1 MKEWEIFEA
10 LGDLDDELITQERPT
25 RPHWK
30 RGGLRLALIAAVTAL
45 LVGTVLGVGLGVGV
59 TYGKQTVTLQGVS
72 LGQKD
77 GDGTRELSYYTA
89 EVQYDLQTVSVEN
102 MELLSSQLTQAWEDL
117 GHDHSGLQAAE
128 LMGADG
134 KRRNLGTIAGAEEF
148 FGLDL
153 MQSPDLEALVRG
165 AYVTMVISDPE
176 RAEAEYAET
185 GRVTPDGLL
194 IYFSLRRGEAS
205 PEALDAQL
213 VSESG
218 ITVYIALTEA
228 FIAQEGTQRL
238 YSYET
243 EGEFQES
250 GLMTDRGKSI
260 LLLENTREGSF
271 GQTGYAAWCQNG
283 IGYLAH
289 MKTYPSSYA
298 TPLSLLAPVLQ
309 HIQ

>member
-1 MKEWEIFEA
+1 MKEWELFEA

-25 RPHWK
+25 RPRWK

-45 LVGTVLGVGLGVGV
+45 LVGTALGVGLRVGV
-59 TYGKQTVTLQGVS
+59 TYGRETIPLDGIS

-77 GDGTRELSYYTA
+77 GKDTRELSYYTA
-89 EVQYDLQTVSVEN
+89 EIQYELQTVCVEN
-102 MELLSSQLTQAWEDL
+102 LELLSSQLTRAWEDY
-117 GHDHSGLQAAE
+117 GQFKTAE
-128 LMGADG
+128 LMGEDG

-185 GRVTPDGLL
+185 GKVTPDGLM

-205 PEALDAQL
+205 TEALDGRL

-228 FIAQEGTQRL
+228 FIAQEGGRCL
-238 YSYET
+238 YSHES

-250 GLMTDRGKSI
+250 GLMTDRGKSL
-260 LLLENTREGSF
+260 LLLENTLEGIS
-271 GQTGYAAWCQNG
+271 GQTGYAAWCHQG

-289 MKTYPSSYA
+289 IKTYPSSQA

-309 HIQ
+309 KMQ